1 MPGNSPAAIA
11 HAARGQVDAY
21 DARDVHLVFLLVDP
35 KWDTLR
41 ADGRFADLLRRCRFT
56 TSAVPAPEKRNAG

>member
-1 MPGNSPAAIA
+1 MLATCTSS
-11 HAARGQVDAY
+11 
-21 DARDVHLVFLLVDP
+21 FFWWDP

-41 ADGRFADLLRRCRFT
+41 ADGRFADRLRSCRFT